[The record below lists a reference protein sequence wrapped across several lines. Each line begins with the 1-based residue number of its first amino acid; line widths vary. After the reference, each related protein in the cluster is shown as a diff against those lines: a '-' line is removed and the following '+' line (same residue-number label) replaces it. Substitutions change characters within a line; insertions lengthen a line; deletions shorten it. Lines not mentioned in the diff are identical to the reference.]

1 MFDGEINYVFE
12 NLRLSPSTIGT
23 RLRTLGASCG
33 VHPLQGAVHRLGAG
47 DLPRFHHGPLVKL
60 HGMVIGQSWGIP
72 VF

>member
-1 MFDGEINYVFE
+1 MVKSTMFLKTSGC
-12 NLRLSPSTIGT
+12 P
-23 RLRTLGASCG
+23 
-33 VHPLQGAVHRLGAG
+33 HQPLEPGCEHWVLLAECIRCKVLVHRLGAG